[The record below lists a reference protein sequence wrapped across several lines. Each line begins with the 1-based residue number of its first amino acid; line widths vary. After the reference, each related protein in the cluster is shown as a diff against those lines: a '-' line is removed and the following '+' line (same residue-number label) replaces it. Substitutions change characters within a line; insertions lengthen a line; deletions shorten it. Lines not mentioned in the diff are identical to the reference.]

1 MLINYIMKTSDFKSE
16 SELKSMKVAD
26 IKKHVREFNEHYAI
40 KGYSKLK
47 KDQLINQVLTS
58 QMRIRKGKGKPKKFK
73 IVESKKDA
81 KK

>member
-1 MLINYIMKTSDFKSE
+1 MKTSDFKSE

-58 QMRIRKGKGKPKKFK
+58 QMRIGKGKGKPKKFK

-81 KK
+81 KKK